1 MNAFAIEI
9 LFTFIGGL
17 GIFLYGI
24 KQMGDGLQA
33 SAGDRL
39 RSILNRFTSN
49 PIMGVLA
56 GMVVTILIQ
65 SSSGTTVITI
75 GLVTAGF
82 MTMRQAI
89 GVVMGA
95 NIGTTVTAF
104 IIGID
109 IGAYALPILAIGAFL
124 IFFIHKRKVKNIG
137 MILFGFGA
145 LFYGLEL
152 MSSAVKPL
160 ANLDGFNKIML
171 DMSSNPV
178 LGLLAGT
185 IVTVVIQSSSATI
198 GILQGFYAN
207 DLISLH
213 GALPVLLGDN
223 IGTTITAVLAS
234 LAGSIAAK
242 RVAMVHVLFN
252 VIGATIFIII
262 LPLYQGT
269 MAWIQKVLSL
279 KPEMVI
285 AFAHGSFNV
294 TNTLIQLPFIF
305 ALAWIVTK
313 IIPGD
318 DIHEKF
324 QPRILDK
331 NLINRAPSFALQEA
345 QDEIQHLGH
354 MSYAVLENVKC
365 YDDKVKKDIA
375 QKQAVVENMYDNIR
389 QYLTKISEKKLSAKD
404 AERMSVLFD
413 VNRAVLKVA
422 SLSQQYFKIIEQQRT
437 DKIYISDE
445 AQESINQLYDH
456 VTISFNK
463 TIKNFNVYDRI
474 TKEEIVKR
482 SRDSYGLEHELRKQH
497 IQRLNA
503 GDCSPE
509 GAILYLD
516 MISVLERIGYHA
528 RNISEGMINYNHLER
543 AEYNQSNQG
552 KLETT

>member
-1 MNAFAIEI
+1 MNSFAMEI

-39 RSILNRFTSN
+39 RSILNRVTSN
-49 PIMGVLA
+49 PVMGVIA

-89 GVVMGA
+89 GVIMGA

-171 DMSSNPV
+171 DMSSNPI

-185 IVTVVIQSSSATI
+185 FLTVVIQSSSATI

-242 RVAMVHVLFN
+242 RVALVHVLFN
-252 VIGATIFIII
+252 LIGATIFIVI
-262 LPLYQGT
+262 LPLYQG
-269 MAWIQKVLSL
+269 AIVWIQKVLSL

-305 ALAWIVTK
+305 VLAWIVTK
-313 IIPGD
+313 VIPGD

-324 QPRILDK
+324 QPRSLDK

-345 QDEIQHLGH
+345 QDEIQNLGH
-354 MSYAVLENVKC
+354 MSYAMLENVKY
-365 YDDKVKKDIA
+365 YDDKLKKDID
-375 QKQAVVENMYDNIR
+375 QKQVVVENMYDNIR

-413 VNRAVLKVA
+413 VNRAMLKVA
-422 SLSQQYFKIIEQQRT
+422 SLSQQYFKIKEQQYVEN
-437 DKIYISDE
+437 IHISTE
-445 AQESINQLYDH
+445 AQNSINQLYDY

-463 TIKNFNVYDRI
+463 TINNFNVYDDL
-474 TKEEIVKR
+474 TKEEIVER
-482 SRDSYGLEHELRKQH
+482 SKDSYGLEHELRKQH
-497 IQRLNA
+497 IQRLSS

-528 RNISEGMINYNHLER
+528 RNISEGLINYNHL
-543 AEYNQSNQG
+543 ANTDYNQVNNFEP
-552 KLETT
+552 ETT